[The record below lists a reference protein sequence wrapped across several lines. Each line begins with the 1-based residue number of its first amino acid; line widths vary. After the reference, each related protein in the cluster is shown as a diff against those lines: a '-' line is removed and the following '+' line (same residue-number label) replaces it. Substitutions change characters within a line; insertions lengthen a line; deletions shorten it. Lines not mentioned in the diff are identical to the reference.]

1 MEKENQVEVLQLRRL
16 LYDLHSL
23 RPDIGVR
30 FRVMGE
36 MWQPKYLHVFK
47 VTEHGVALQDP
58 DSRRLLLIPDLAQ
71 VMQFELENT
80 FRQYDALLHYD
91 VSPEKVS
98 H

>member
-1 MEKENQVEVLQLRRL
+1 MENGNQIEVLQLRRL

-23 RPDIGVR
+23 RPDIGLR

-36 MWQPKYLHVFK
+36 MWQPKHLCVFK

-58 DSRRLLLIPDLAQ
+58 ESRRLMLIPDLAQ
-71 VMQFELENT
+71 IMQFELET
-80 FRQYDALLHYD
+80 SFQQYEAHVHYA